1 MNQTIKTCQLL
12 GASLALFLASTSTS
26 QAVAVTILNPSFE
39 SPGGGPATYTPAT
52 DWVGSNFT
60 EISTEV
66 GLNSGG
72 NGLRYNGEEG
82 GSTTQVLGVSFLSN
96 TRYTLT
102 LAIGNRVT
110 GNPTGTATFGLT
122 ANGTDLPIS
131 FAPFTVVAPAQ
142 VPGGTFRDFTYTITT
157 GAVAPTG
164 NVGIRL
170 GALSDRAL
178 FDNVRLDASLVPEPS
193 ATLFA
198 LIGGLLIARR
208 RR

>member
-1 MNQTIKTCQLL
+1 MNKTMKTCHLF
-12 GASLALFLASTSTS
+12 GASLALLLSSTSS
-26 QAVAVTILNPSFE
+26 SHAVAIAILNPSFE
-39 SPGGGPATYTPAT
+39 SPGGGPATYASAT

-82 GSTTQVLGVSFLSN
+82 GSTTQILGVSFLSN
-96 TRYTLT
+96 TKYTLT
-102 LAIGNRVT
+102 VAIGNRVT
-110 GNPTGTATFGLT
+110 GNATGSATFGLT
-122 ANGTDLPIS
+122 AGGIDLPIS

-142 VPGGTFRDFTYTITT
+142 VPGGTFKDFTYTITT

-164 NVGIRL
+164 NAGIRL
-170 GALSDRAL
+170 GALNDRAL
-178 FDNVRLDASLVPEPS
+178 FDNVRLDASPVPEPS

-198 LIGGLLIARR
+198 LIGGLLITRR